1 MKKNIT
7 LGIISSLIL
16 GVAFAHVESSAY
28 KTTQN
33 GNESKFDFYKTQ
45 ERKSDR
51 QDTANN
57 TAVAEEAA
65 AKALAEQTAFKAAPV
80 ADLKGVVLDGVE
92 VVELPPEVDVF
103 NVANEQNKQAELNQ
117 LIQQKKT
124 TKQKSHTEKTPAQE
138 LSAITKNVAKYK
150 TNIIKKIRRN
160 IVRLPDIPRYA
171 RADFEVTLLPGGMV
185 LNAILVK
192 PSGYAAFDSAV
203 ERAIKKA
210 EPLPLPPDA
219 ALFDIFREL
228 RISFSP

>member
-7 LGIISSLIL
+7 LGITSSLIL

-33 GNESKFDFYKTQ
+33 GNASKFDFYKIQ

-51 QDTANN
+51 QGTANY

-65 AKALAEQTAFKAAPV
+65 AKALAEQTAFKAAPA
-80 ADLKGVVLDGVE
+80 ADLKGIVFDGVE
-92 VVELPPEVDVF
+92 VVELPPEVDLF
-103 NVANEQNKQAELNQ
+103 NVANEQNKQAEVNQ

-124 TKQKSHTEKTPAQE
+124 IKQKSETEKTPAQE
-138 LSAITKNVAKYK
+138 LSAITKVARYK
-150 TNIIKKIRRN
+150 TKIIRKIRRN
-160 IVRLPDIPRYA
+160 IMRLPDIPRYA